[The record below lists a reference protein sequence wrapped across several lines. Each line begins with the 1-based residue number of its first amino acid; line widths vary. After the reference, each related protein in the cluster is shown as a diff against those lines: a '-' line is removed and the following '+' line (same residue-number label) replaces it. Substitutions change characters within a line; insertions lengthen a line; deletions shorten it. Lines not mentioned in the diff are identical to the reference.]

1 MVRGEREATARDARI
16 RTRNRARASSI
27 GDARAVRATVHAIR
41 AMRDPNARRVDAS
54 MGGRCRRGRGARG
67 REIEGDRWMDM
78 FATND
83 D

>member
-16 RTRNRARASSI
+16 RTRHRARASSI

-54 MGGRCRRGRGARG
+54 RQQN
-67 REIEGDRWMDM
+67 IEQE
-78 FATND
+78 TYITL
-83 D
+83 